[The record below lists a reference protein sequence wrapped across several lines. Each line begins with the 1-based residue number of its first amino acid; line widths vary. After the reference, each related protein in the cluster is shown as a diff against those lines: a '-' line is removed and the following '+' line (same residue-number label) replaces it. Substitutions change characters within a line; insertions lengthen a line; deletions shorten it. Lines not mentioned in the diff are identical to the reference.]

1 LTLLDHF
8 QPDSKTALPMRLVSD
23 VDHVGL
29 SLSLNGSGLVRGI
42 EVLDF
47 SRHQCSFHAPVAD
60 ASLSGPTLEASP
72 STFSCD
78 IAHAVCRDGGEGAS
92 RELPV
97 QTTAG
102 WLTAL
107 AVKA

>member
-1 LTLLDHF
+1 LTLLD
-8 QPDSKTALPMRLVSD
+8 PLPAGLEDGPSDELVSD